1 MTLAIM
7 QPYFF
12 PYIGYWQLIH
22 AVDMHVIYDDVNYIK
37 GGWIN
42 RNYILLNGGAKLIN
56 LQLRNA
62 SPNKLI
68 FETELMCDELY
79 NRKLLKTIEQAY
91 KKALYFN
98 DVFPLIEGIILQNE
112 KSLSKYLAGLIT
124 RVCGYLGINTRLV
137 LSSETEKDNS
147 LKGQD
152 KVLEICGILGA
163 NRYINA
169 IGGMELYS
177 KGAFEKHNIEL
188 SFIKTRE
195 IKYKQYNNEFVPNL
209 SIIDVMMFNSKEE
222 IKRMLNEYDL
232 V

>member
-1 MTLAIM
+1 
-7 QPYFF
+7 
-12 PYIGYWQLIH
+12 
-22 AVDMHVIYDDVNYIK
+22 
-37 GGWIN
+37 
-42 RNYILLNGGAKLIN
+42 
-56 LQLRNA
+56 
-62 SPNKLI
+62 
-68 FETELMCDELY
+68 MCDELY

-91 KKALYFN
+91 KAPYFN

-177 KGAFEKHNIEL
+177 KGAFEKLNIEL